1 MSRIN
6 FALEDLQAFIAT
18 AEKGGFRVAAET
30 LHISQPALSR
40 RIDKLEK
47 MLGSRLLDR
56 TTRRVEMTHIGRQF
70 LEEARAALDI
80 LDSAVFRLGDETALR
95 RGLVTVAAIPS
106 AAVHLLPD
114 AISVFA
120 ARHPGVRVRVLDE
133 SANAVLASV
142 LSGESDFGL
151 NFMGAQEPNIEFRPV
166 RTEPYRLVLRRDHP
180 WADRKCVAWTD
191 LAGQRMAGVSRQS
204 GNRALIENAIAHLE
218 QRPTIYYEANHV
230 VGVLALVEAGLGM
243 AVLPGLA
250 LPPDHPRLC
259 AVPLVEPAVDRILAL
274 IRRRD
279 RALQPAAKALF
290 DILTSDADL
299 PAA

>member
-6 FALEDLQAFIAT
+6 FALEDLQAFVAT
-18 AEKGGFRVAAET
+18 ADKGSFRMAAET

-47 MLGSRLLDR
+47 TLGSRLLER
-56 TTRRVEMTHIGRQF
+56 TTRRVETTAIGKQF

-80 LDSAVFRLGDETALR
+80 LDSAVFRLGDEAALQ

-106 AAVHLLPD
+106 AAMHLLSD
-114 AISVFA
+114 AIGIFA
-120 ARHPGVRVRVLDE
+120 GRHPGVRVRVIDE
-133 SANAVLASV
+133 SANVGLASV
-142 LSGESDFGL
+142 LSGESDFGI
-151 NFMGAQEPNIEFRPV
+151 NFMGAQEPNIEFRTI
-166 RTEPYRLVLRRDHP
+166 RTEPYRLVLQRDHA
-180 WADRKCVAWTD
+180 WARRQSVAWQE
-191 LAGQRMAGVSRQS
+191 LAGQRMAGVSKQS
-204 GNRALIENAIAHLE
+204 GNRALIEHAIAHLE

-250 LPPDHPRLC
+250 LPPDHPRLR
-259 AVPLVEPAVDRILAL
+259 AIPLVEPAVDRILAL

-279 RALQPAAKALF
+279 KALQPAAKALF
-290 DILTSDADL
+290 EILADGSP
-299 PAA
+299 PA